1 MRSELTAQQRGNN
14 FSKLRNIVQTLK
26 FLNTKAWEAQSLF
39 FDVLLSE
46 MAEFK
51 IEIALR
57 LQVYKMRMRG

>member
-1 MRSELTAQQRGNN
+1 M
-14 FSKLRNIVQTLK
+14 QTLK